1 MNFTISDIIPMI
13 LIALTVLTSI
23 KGFNDMAFFDR
34 YKFNVGAILGKS
46 KQWDRM
52 ITSATLHG
60 DYMHLAFNM
69 LTLYFFSDTIIGA
82 FGVWKYLAIYALSI
96 LGGGLLSLWVHR
108 REYYYSAI
116 GASGGVVG
124 ILFAAIA
131 INPHREIGFMLLPGL
146 YFPGWVFGIAYLA
159 YSIYGM
165 QKSMGN
171 IGHDAHLGGAA
182 IGLIM
187 AISFAPSVLEVNGL
201 YIGIMVIPLIVLG
214 YLVWKKK

>member
-1 MNFTISDIIPMI
+1 MNFNINEIVPI
-13 LIALTVLTSI
+13 LIIVLTAITSI
-23 KGFNDMAFFDR
+23 KGFDNMAFFDR

-46 KQWDRM
+46 KQWDRLL
-52 ITSATLHG
+52 TSATLHG
-60 DYMHLAFNM
+60 DYMHLIFNM
-69 LTLYFFSDTIIGA
+69 LTLYFFSDVIIA
-82 FGVWKYLAIYALSI
+82 VFGLWKYLAIYLLAI

-131 INPHREIGFMLLPGL
+131 IEPNMGIYIFFIPIAI
-146 YFPGWVFGIAYLA
+146 PGWIFGLAYLA

-165 QKSMGN
+165 QTNQGN

-182 IGLIM
+182 IGLIL
-187 AISFAPSVLEVNGL
+187 AILFEPLLLKINTL
-201 YIGIMVIPLIVLG
+201 YIGIMIVPLIILTYFVL
-214 YLVWKKK
+214 KKK